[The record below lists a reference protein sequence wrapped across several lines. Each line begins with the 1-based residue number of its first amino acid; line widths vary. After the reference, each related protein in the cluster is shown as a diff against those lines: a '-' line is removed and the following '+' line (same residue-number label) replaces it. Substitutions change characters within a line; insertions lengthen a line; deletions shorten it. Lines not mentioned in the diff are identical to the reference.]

1 MFSTEDLKTA
11 IGATVIARRNAAARL
26 REAGNPRDPFRAL
39 PGMEQQFFEA
49 AQSVRSYDLVLNL
62 LEREVKREARKRA
75 GRTAQSAAV
84 FLITAGLIIL
94 ATLGFAAALL
104 LMRCP
109 VPAVSATVGTSP
121 QYMSYILNGTRSGE
135 KYLPAIIAALALD
148 PKKAERAIAA

>member
-75 GRTAQSAAV
+75 GRTAQSAAA

-109 VPAVSATVGTSP
+109 VPAVSVTAFIPS
-121 QYMSYILNGTRSGE
+121 RE
-135 KYLPAIIAALALD
+135 HLPHQHPDGLQCGPLQADDRTGCQGAAALLAV
-148 PKKAERAIAA
+148 

>member
-26 REAGNPRDPFRAL
+26 REAGNPRNPFRAL

-94 ATLGFAAALL
+94 ATLGFAAALIILATLGFAAALL

-109 VPAVSATVGTSP
+109 VPAVSVTAFIGVAVSLGWAV
-121 QYMSYILNGTRSGE
+121 IR
-135 KYLPAIIAALALD
+135 K
-148 PKKAERAIAA
+148 